1 MKKFIAAMRDLKSR
15 KEILKSKLVWNPQ
28 NNKWLVTT
36 IFSKSYIEFQG
47 LEVIHELKLVK

>member
-1 MKKFIAAMRDLKSR
+1 MRDLKSR